1 MNRRVILAV
10 LVVAV
15 FGVCSAAH
23 AGVVIAGPI
32 TGGSRLPNANS
43 GVGGVTAI
51 SVSPVDGDGVLD
63 TVTFGWSAAVTC
75 AAVKIKVFRLDGS
88 NLDFVGVRGPI
99 PVTWN
104 VGAGD
109 LTTAPLSPAIG
120 VHKGDYL
127 GIAGVNTGD
136 CGNAVGW
143 TPGLGTVVS
152 YDSDVTSNVGIAAA
166 GISNG
171 LTLSLFASGSG
182 SGETFGGILTGAG
195 SLQGGAG
202 SNIKTSLQFTNPG
215 FSTTTGRLIFH
226 PAGPSAGQNDASF
239 GFSLNPGQTGSTDD
253 VVAAMGLS
261 GLFSVDIFIATGDDT
276 PLAIA
281 RVYNDGGAAGTAG
294 FTEEVIDPSKVFGG
308 QGISVTGVLLG
319 PSDLSKYRYNIG
331 IRTIGGPVGVFV
343 TVKDHHGDVVHTFS
357 DQYPANSYTQKSS
370 HDFLGGFDLDAD
382 ESIVIT
388 FSGGG
393 AIIYGATADNIS
405 NDPSVQFMRYLFAI
419 A

>member
-1 MNRRVILAV
+1 MHRRVILAI

-15 FGVCSAAH
+15 FGVFPAAQ
-23 AGVVIAGPI
+23 AGIVVAGPI
-32 TGGSRLPNANS
+32 TGGSRLPLSNA
-43 GVGGVTAI
+43 GVGGITAI

-63 TVTFGWSAAVTC
+63 TVTFGWSSAAAC
-75 AAVKIKVFRLDGS
+75 AAVKIKVFRQDGS
-88 NLDFVGVRGPI
+88 NLDFIGERGPI

-104 VGAGD
+104 AGGE
-109 LTTAPLSPAIG
+109 LTTAPLSPVIA
-120 VHKGDYL
+120 VQKGDLL
-127 GIAGVNTGD
+127 GIAPANTGD

-143 TPGLGTVVS
+143 TPGLGTVAS

-166 GISNG
+166 SISSG

-182 SGETFGGILTGAG
+182 SGETFAGILTGAG

-215 FSTTTGRLIFH
+215 FSTTTGRLVFH
-226 PAGPSAGQNDASF
+226 PAGPSAGPNDASF

-253 VVAAMGLS
+253 AVAAMGLA
-261 GLFSVDIFIATGDDT
+261 GLFTVDILLATGDGT

-281 RVYNDGGAAGTAG
+281 RVYNDGGDAGTAG
-294 FTEEVIDPSKVFGG
+294 FTEEVIDPSNVPGG
-308 QGISVTGVLLG
+308 EGVSVTGVLLG
-319 PSDLSKYRYNIG
+319 PPDVSKYRYNIG

-382 ESIVIT
+382 ESIEIT

-393 AIIYGATADNIS
+393 AIIYGAMADNIS
-405 NDPSVQFMRYLFAI
+405 NDPSVQFMRYLRAI